1 MVEANE
7 LFTDWE
13 EYPPTNLLVKA
24 IVEGLGGGA
33 KPKENV
39 DFAVPPEAMLAM
51 QRSAAQAIVTKA
63 GPRLPMVRG
72 PDKGLP
78 PTPPTFDLEEMR
90 KRNVDVIQ
98 RRRQMKAEKRV

>member
-1 MVEANE
+1 M
-7 LFTDWE
+7 FHGWE

-33 KPKENV
+33 KPKDDV
-39 DFAVPPEAMLAM
+39 DIDVPPEAMLAM

-72 PDKGLP
+72 ADKGLP
-78 PTPPTFDLEEMR
+78 PTPPTFDIDELR
-90 KRNVDVIQ
+90 RRNAEVIQ